1 MAGAV
6 KYPASLVFGLDIG
19 TRSIV
24 GTVGYK
30 DGDCFYVV
38 AQAAKEHET
47 RAMIDGQIHDIAKVA
62 NTIKEVKTILEQK
75 TKRKLKEVCIAAAGR
90 VLRTEYAYVEKDF
103 EVETVITDEHIYD
116 LDGAGVEKAYAAF
129 NKNLGPDEK
138 FYCVGH
144 SVIRYYMNGNVMTNL
159 ENHKAKQIAMD
170 LIATFLPSDV
180 VDGLYTAVEMAD
192 LVVANLTL
200 EPIAAMEVAIPE
212 KFRMLN
218 IALVDVGA
226 GTSDICITK
235 DGSIAAY
242 GMIPTAGDCLTEIIA
257 QHCLVDF
264 NVAEEIK
271 RAISENDV
279 AEFEDII
286 GLPQTI
292 TKEEVLKL
300 LEPELDK
307 MTSQVAEC
315 IMKLNG
321 DKPVSAVFVVGGG
334 GKIEGY
340 TNYLADKIGIQVQRV
355 ALRGEEVMQKFIFQ
369 DDTLKK
375 DSLLVTPLGICL
387 NFYEQNNNFIF
398 VSFNDERMK
407 LYDNGKLTIVDV
419 VMQAGVSNE
428 ALFPRRGAGVTFT
441 LNGKPKTI
449 RGNQGEAAEFYLN
462 GEPADLHSYIHANDI
477 VRLLESTAGEDAVV
491 ELGSLAEMKES
502 ITVIVDKTPVQFPKF
517 ASVNGELR
525 SPAYVV
531 QEGDEI
537 EMLNYYT
544 VPQILEFMDIILD
557 KSKCVNV
564 NNKKADKRTKVYDNF
579 TFDIV
584 KAAPPKKKKTAAKS
598 KTAGAKTGVEGKNTK
613 AGSASDGANKAE
625 SANGSKNDT
634 QKVDAKASNVKANAM
649 KEADNTADVLKDDM
663 SEYLADVEE
672 SMVDEEESAGVETGS
687 SSVSSGSVNASTE
700 TEAPSPKPAAVE
712 MMVMVNGAP
721 ITLKGKSSY
730 VFVEVFDYINFDL
743 SHANGRSIVTQ
754 LNGRQA
760 QYMEPLTPGDVI
772 EIYWKER

>member
-1 MAGAV
+1 MAGV

-38 AQAAKEHET
+38 AQAVKEHET

-62 NTIKEVKTILEQK
+62 GTIKEVKAILEEK

-103 EVETVITDEHIYD
+103 EVETTITDEHIYD
-116 LDGAGVEKAYAAF
+116 LDGAGVEKAYASF

-159 ENHKAKQIAMD
+159 ENHKAKQIGMD

-192 LVVANLTL
+192 LTVANLTL
-200 EPIAAMEVAIPE
+200 EPIAAIEVAIPE
-212 KFRMLN
+212 KYRMLN

-242 GMIPTAGDCLTEIIA
+242 GMIPTAGDCLTEMIA

-271 RAISENDV
+271 RNVTENGV
-279 AEFEDII
+279 AEYEDII
-286 GLPQTI
+286 GLPQSI
-292 TKEEVLKL
+292 TKDEILQV
-300 LEPELDK
+300 LEPEIDK

-340 TNYLADKIGIQVQRV
+340 TNHLADKIGIQVQRV
-355 ALRGEEVMQKFIFQ
+355 ALRGEEVMQKIIFQ
-369 DDTLKK
+369 DDSLKK

-419 VMQAGVSNE
+419 VMQAGIPNE

-584 KAAPPKKKKTAAKS
+584 KATPPKKKKTAAKS
-598 KTAGAKTGVEGKNTK
+598 KAGSKSAGTESKSGK
-613 AGSASDGANKAE
+613 AGSADSSTNKAGNADNDKNADTKVNANKSVTDDVETKA
-625 SANGSKNDT
+625 
-634 QKVDAKASNVKANAM
+634 DAFA
-649 KEADNTADVLKDDM
+649 DDM
-663 SEYLADVEE
+663 SDYLADVEE
-672 SMVDEEESAGVETGS
+672 TMVEEESVIETAGTS
-687 SSVSSGSVNASTE
+687 SVNAT
-700 TEAPSPKPAAVE
+700 TNAGADAEAQEAPKPAAVE

-760 QYMEPLTPGDVI
+760 QYMETLTPGDVI

>member
-1 MAGAV
+1 MAGV

-38 AQAAKEHET
+38 AQAVKEHET

-62 NTIKEVKTILEQK
+62 GTIKEVKAILEEK

-103 EVETVITDEHIYD
+103 EVETTITDEHIYD

-159 ENHKAKQIAMD
+159 ENHKAKQIGMD

-242 GMIPTAGDCLTEIIA
+242 GMIPTAGDCLTEMIA

-271 RAISENDV
+271 RNVTENGV
-279 AEFEDII
+279 AEYEDII
-286 GLPQTI
+286 GLPQSI
-292 TKEEVLKL
+292 TKDEILQV
-300 LEPELDK
+300 LEPEIDK

-340 TNYLADKIGIQVQRV
+340 TNHLADKIGIQVQRV
-355 ALRGEEVMQKFIFQ
+355 ALRGEEVMQKIIFQ
-369 DDTLKK
+369 DDSLKK

-419 VMQAGVSNE
+419 VMQAGIPNE

-477 VRLLESTAGEDAVV
+477 VRLIESTAGEDAAV

-584 KAAPPKKKKTAAKS
+584 KATPPKKKKTAAKS
-598 KTAGAKTGVEGKNTK
+598 KGGSKSAGTESKSGK
-613 AGSASDGANKAE
+613 AGSADSSTNKAGNADNDKNADTKVNANKSVTDDVETKA
-625 SANGSKNDT
+625 
-634 QKVDAKASNVKANAM
+634 DAFA
-649 KEADNTADVLKDDM
+649 DDM
-663 SEYLADVEE
+663 SDYLADVEE
-672 SMVDEEESAGVETGS
+672 TMVEEESVIETAGTS
-687 SSVSSGSVNASTE
+687 SANVTTNTSTDAQVQ
-700 TEAPSPKPAAVE
+700 EAPKPAAVE

-743 SHANGRSIVTQ
+743 THANGRSIVTQ

>member
-1 MAGAV
+1 MAGV

-38 AQAAKEHET
+38 AQAVKEHET

-62 NTIKEVKTILEQK
+62 GTIKEVKAILEEK

-103 EVETVITDEHIYD
+103 EVETMITDEHIYD

-159 ENHKAKQIAMD
+159 ENHKAKQIGMD

-192 LVVANLTL
+192 LTVANLTL
-200 EPIAAMEVAIPE
+200 EPIAAIEVAIPE

-242 GMIPTAGDCLTEIIA
+242 GMIPTAGDCLTEMIA

-271 RAISENDV
+271 RNVTENGV
-279 AEFEDII
+279 AEYEDII
-286 GLPQTI
+286 GLPQSI
-292 TKEEVLKL
+292 TKDEILQV
-300 LEPELDK
+300 LEPEIDK

-340 TNYLADKIGIQVQRV
+340 TNHLADKIGIQVQRV
-355 ALRGEEVMQKFIFQ
+355 ALRGEEVMQKIIFQ
-369 DDTLKK
+369 DDSLKK

-419 VMQAGVSNE
+419 VMQAGIPNE

-584 KAAPPKKKKTAAKS
+584 KATPPKKKKTTKS
-598 KTAGAKTGVEGKNTK
+598 KAGSKSAGTESKSGK
-613 AGSASDGANKAE
+613 AGSADSSTNKAGNADNDKNADTKVN
-625 SANGSKNDT
+625 ANRSLAT
-634 QKVDAKASNVKANAM
+634 DAETKANAF
-649 KEADNTADVLKDDM
+649 ADDM
-663 SEYLADVEE
+663 SDYLADVEE
-672 SMVDEEESAGVETGS
+672 TMAEEESVIENAGTS
-687 SSVSSGSVNASTE
+687 SANVTTNTSADAEVQ
-700 TEAPSPKPAAVE
+700 EAPKPAAVE

>member
-1 MAGAV
+1 MAGV

-38 AQAAKEHET
+38 AQAVKEHET

-62 NTIKEVKTILEQK
+62 NTIKEVKTILEEK

-90 VLRTEYAYVEKDF
+90 VLRTEYAYVEKNF
-103 EVETVITDEHIYD
+103 EVETMITDEHIYD

-159 ENHKAKQIAMD
+159 ENHKAKQIGMD

-242 GMIPTAGDCLTEIIA
+242 GMIPTAGDSLTEMIA

-271 RAISENDV
+271 RTIAENDV

-292 TKEEVLKL
+292 TKEEVLQV

-340 TNYLADKIGIQVQRV
+340 TNHLADKIGIQVQRV
-355 ALRGEEVMQKFIFQ
+355 ALRGEEVMQKIIFQ
-369 DDTLKK
+369 DDTMKK

-419 VMQAGVSNE
+419 VMQAGIPNE

-441 LNGKPKTI
+441 LNGKSKTI

-531 QEGDEI
+531 QEGDDI

-544 VPQILEFMDIILD
+544 VAQILEFMDIILD

-584 KAAPPKKKKTAAKS
+584 KAAPPKKKKTAAKG
-598 KTAGAKTGVEGKNTK
+598 KTAGKVATVKASGEVDGTKKADSSKTGAKN
-613 AGSASDGANKAE
+613 A
-625 SANGSKNDT
+625 DT
-634 QKVDAKASNVKANAM
+634 KVDAVKADAFDDVNETTDAYM
-649 KEADNTADVLKDDM
+649 DNM
-663 SEYLADVEE
+663 SDYLADVEE
-672 SMVDEEESAGVETGS
+672 TMAEEESVIETVETS
-687 SSVSSGSVNASTE
+687 SANAT
-700 TEAPSPKPAAVE
+700 TNAGADAEAQEAPKPAAVE

>member
-1 MAGAV
+1 MAGV

-38 AQAAKEHET
+38 AQAVKEHET
-47 RAMIDGQIHDIAKVA
+47 RAMIDGQIHDIAKVSG
-62 NTIKEVKTILEQK
+62 TIKEVKAILEEK

-103 EVETVITDEHIYD
+103 EVETTITDEHIYD

-159 ENHKAKQIAMD
+159 ENHKAKQIGMD

-192 LVVANLTL
+192 LTVANLTL

-242 GMIPTAGDCLTEIIA
+242 GMIPTAGDCLTEMIA

-271 RAISENDV
+271 RNVTENGV
-279 AEFEDII
+279 AEYEDII
-286 GLPQTI
+286 GLPQSI
-292 TKEEVLKL
+292 TKDEILQV
-300 LEPELDK
+300 LEPEIDK

-340 TNYLADKIGIQVQRV
+340 TNHLADKIGIQVQRV
-355 ALRGEEVMQKFIFQ
+355 ALRGEEVMQKIIFQ
-369 DDTLKK
+369 DDSLKK

-419 VMQAGVSNE
+419 VMQAGIPNE

-477 VRLLESTAGEDAVV
+477 VRLIESTAGEDAVV

-584 KAAPPKKKKTAAKS
+584 KATPPKKKKTAAKS
-598 KTAGAKTGVEGKNTK
+598 KGGSKSAGTESKSGK
-613 AGSASDGANKAE
+613 AGSADSSTNKAGNADNDKNADTKVNANKSVTDDVETKA
-625 SANGSKNDT
+625 
-634 QKVDAKASNVKANAM
+634 DAFA
-649 KEADNTADVLKDDM
+649 DDM
-663 SEYLADVEE
+663 SDYLADVEE
-672 SMVDEEESAGVETGS
+672 TMVEEESVIETAGTS
-687 SSVSSGSVNASTE
+687 TANAT
-700 TEAPSPKPAAVE
+700 TNAGADAEAQEAPKPAAVE

>member
-1 MAGAV
+1 MAGV

-38 AQAAKEHET
+38 AQAVKEHET
-47 RAMIDGQIHDIAKVA
+47 RAMLDGQIHDIAKVA
-62 NTIKEVKTILEQK
+62 GTIKEVKSILETK

-159 ENHKAKQIAMD
+159 ENHKAKQIGMD

-192 LVVANLTL
+192 LTVANLTL
-200 EPIAAMEVAIPE
+200 EPIAAIEVAIPE
-212 KFRMLN
+212 KYRMLN

-242 GMIPTAGDCLTEIIA
+242 GMIPTAGDCLTEMIA

-271 RAISENDV
+271 RTIAENDV

-292 TKEEVLKL
+292 TKEEVLQV

-340 TNYLADKIGIQVQRV
+340 TNHLAEKIGIQVQRV
-355 ALRGEEVMQKFIFQ
+355 ALRGEEVMQKIIFQ
-369 DDTLKK
+369 DDSLKK

-419 VMQAGVSNE
+419 VMQAGIPNE

-584 KAAPPKKKKTAAKS
+584 KAIPPKKKKTAAKS
-598 KTAGAKTGVEGKNTK
+598 KTTAKAAGAKDGAANGESKSSKAGNLGSDKNGAKKADTK
-613 AGSASDGANKAE
+613 ASDVKSSADMNAVSD
-625 SANGSKNDT
+625 
-634 QKVDAKASNVKANAM
+634 
-649 KEADNTADVLKDDM
+649 ADVIADDM

-672 SMVDEEESAGVETGS
+672 TMVGEEESVAAETSDAFVKNGTNTS
-687 SSVSSGSVNASTE
+687 EEA
-700 TEAPSPKPAAVE
+700 EAPAPKPAAVE

-743 SHANGRSIVTQ
+743 THANGRSIVTQ

>member
-1 MAGAV
+1 MAGV

-38 AQAAKEHET
+38 AQAVKEHET

-62 NTIKEVKTILEQK
+62 GTIKEVKAILEEK

-103 EVETVITDEHIYD
+103 EVETTITDEHIYD

-159 ENHKAKQIAMD
+159 ENHKAKQIGMD

-192 LVVANLTL
+192 LTVANLTL
-200 EPIAAMEVAIPE
+200 EPIAAIEVAIPE
-212 KFRMLN
+212 KYRMLN

-242 GMIPTAGDCLTEIIA
+242 GMIPTAGDCLTEMIA

-271 RAISENDV
+271 RNVTENGV
-279 AEFEDII
+279 AEYEDII
-286 GLPQTI
+286 GLPQSI
-292 TKEEVLKL
+292 TKDEILQV
-300 LEPELDK
+300 LEPEIDK

-340 TNYLADKIGIQVQRV
+340 TNHLADKIGIQVQRV
-355 ALRGEEVMQKFIFQ
+355 ALRGEEVMQKIIFQ
-369 DDTLKK
+369 DDSLKK

-419 VMQAGVSNE
+419 VMQAGIPNE

-584 KAAPPKKKKTAAKS
+584 KATPPKKKKTTKS
-598 KTAGAKTGVEGKNTK
+598 KVGSKSAGTESKSGK
-613 AGSASDGANKAE
+613 AGSADSSTNKAGNADNNKNADTKVNANKSVTDDVETKA
-625 SANGSKNDT
+625 
-634 QKVDAKASNVKANAM
+634 DAFA
-649 KEADNTADVLKDDM
+649 DDM
-663 SEYLADVEE
+663 SDYLADVEE
-672 SMVDEEESAGVETGS
+672 TMAEEESVIETAETS
-687 SSVSSGSVNASTE
+687 SANATTNVGAD
-700 TEAPSPKPAAVE
+700 TEAQEAPKPAAVE

>member
-1 MAGAV
+1 MAGV

-38 AQAAKEHET
+38 AQAVKEHET
-47 RAMIDGQIHDIAKVA
+47 RAMLDGQIHDIAKVA
-62 NTIKEVKTILEQK
+62 GTIKEVKAILEEK

-90 VLRTEYAYVEKDF
+90 VLRTEYAYVEKEF
-103 EVETVITDEHIYD
+103 EVETMITDEHIYD

-159 ENHKAKQIAMD
+159 ENHKAKQIGMD

-192 LVVANLTL
+192 LTVANLTL
-200 EPIAAMEVAIPE
+200 EPIAAIEVAIPE
-212 KFRMLN
+212 KYRMLN

-226 GTSDICITK
+226 GTSDICITR

-242 GMIPTAGDCLTEIIA
+242 GMIPTAGDGLTEIIA

-264 NVAEEIK
+264 NVAEDIK
-271 RAISENDV
+271 KAINETGV
-279 AEFEDII
+279 AEYEDII

-292 TKEEVLKL
+292 TKEEVLQI
-300 LEPELDK
+300 LEPEIDK

-315 IMKLNG
+315 IMELNG

-340 TNYLADKIGIQVQRV
+340 TNHLADKIGIQVQRV
-355 ALRGEEVMQKFIFQ
+355 ALRGEEVMQKIIFQ
-369 DDTLKK
+369 DDSLKK

-387 NFYEQNNNFIF
+387 NFIF

-419 VMQAGVSNE
+419 VMQAGIANE
-428 ALFPRRGAGVTFT
+428 ALFPRRGKGVTFT
-441 LNGKPKTI
+441 LNGKSRTI

-477 VRLLESTAGEDAVV
+477 VRLLESTAGDDAVV

-525 SPAYVV
+525 SSAYVV

-584 KAAPPKKKKTAAKS
+584 KAAPPKKKKPAAKS
-598 KTAGAKTGVEGKNTK
+598 TKTSEKAKSTSDNKTK
-613 AGSASDGANKAE
+613 AVKAEVKAVKEEVAKEEAVKEAVTGQDYSDTDFTNSVETYAAEPEKVQELISASTRTTLYFVIPGED
-625 SANGSKNDT
+625 
-634 QKVDAKASNVKANAM
+634 
-649 KEADNTADVLKDDM
+649 
-663 SEYLADVEE
+663 
-672 SMVDEEESAGVETGS
+672 
-687 SSVSSGSVNASTE
+687 
-700 TEAPSPKPAAVE
+700 PAAVE
-712 MMVMVNGAP
+712 AAAQSGEQDVVGAPEGAGAPEQAEVSGSPAAPEENGDSRTAELSRTSEAASAAAGDSAQAAGAPSSGGEAAAEGESSANGARVVRE
-721 ITLKGKSSY
+721 GG
-730 VFVEVFDYINFDL
+730 
-743 SHANGRSIVTQ
+743 A
-754 LNGRQA
+754 
-760 QYMEPLTPGDVI
+760 
-772 EIYWKER
+772 

>member
-1 MAGAV
+1 MAGV

-38 AQAAKEHET
+38 AQAVKEHET
-47 RAMIDGQIHDIAKVA
+47 RAMLDGQIHDIAKVA
-62 NTIKEVKTILEQK
+62 GTIKEVKSILETK

-159 ENHKAKQIAMD
+159 ENHKAKQIGMD

-192 LVVANLTL
+192 LTVANLTL
-200 EPIAAMEVAIPE
+200 EPIAAIEVAIPE
-212 KFRMLN
+212 KYRMLN

-242 GMIPTAGDCLTEIIA
+242 GMIPTAGDCLTEMIA

-271 RAISENDV
+271 RTIAENDV

-292 TKEEVLKL
+292 TKEEVLQV

-340 TNYLADKIGIQVQRV
+340 TNHLAEKIGIQVQRV
-355 ALRGEEVMQKFIFQ
+355 ALRGEEVMQKIIFQ
-369 DDTLKK
+369 DDSLKK

-419 VMQAGVSNE
+419 VMQAGIPNE

-477 VRLLESTAGEDAVV
+477 VRLIESTAGEDAVV

-584 KAAPPKKKKTAAKS
+584 KAASPKKKKTATKGKS
-598 KTAGAKTGVEGKNTK
+598 GSKSAGTESKSGK
-613 AGSASDGANKAE
+613 AGSVDSSTNKAGSLNNDKNADTKVNANKSVTDDVE
-625 SANGSKNDT
+625 IK
-634 QKVDAKASNVKANAM
+634 
-649 KEADNTADVLKDDM
+649 ADVFENDM
-663 SEYLADVEE
+663 SDYLADVEE
-672 SMVDEEESAGVETGS
+672 TMAEEESVIETTGTS
-687 SSVSSGSVNASTE
+687 SANDTTNTNADAE
-700 TEAPSPKPAAVE
+700 VQEAPKPAAVE

>member
-1 MAGAV
+1 MAGV

-38 AQAAKEHET
+38 AQAVKEHET

-62 NTIKEVKTILEQK
+62 GTIKEVKAILEEK

-103 EVETVITDEHIYD
+103 EVETTITDEHIYD

-159 ENHKAKQIAMD
+159 ENHKAKQIGMD

-242 GMIPTAGDCLTEIIA
+242 GMIPTAGDSLTEMIA

-271 RAISENDV
+271 RTIAENDV

-292 TKEEVLKL
+292 TKEEVLQV
-300 LEPELDK
+300 LEPEIDK

-340 TNYLADKIGIQVQRV
+340 TNHLADKIGIQVQRV
-355 ALRGEEVMQKFIFQ
+355 ALRGEEVMQKIIFQ
-369 DDTLKK
+369 DDSLKK

-419 VMQAGVSNE
+419 VMQAGIPNE

-477 VRLLESTAGEDAVV
+477 VRLIESTAGEDAVV

-584 KAAPPKKKKTAAKS
+584 KATPPKKKKTATKS
-598 KTAGAKTGVEGKNTK
+598 KAGSKSAGTESKSGK
-613 AGSASDGANKAE
+613 AGSADNSTNKAGSVDNDKNADAKVNANKSVTDDVEIKADVFE
-625 SANGSKNDT
+625 NDT
-634 QKVDAKASNVKANAM
+634 SD
-649 KEADNTADVLKDDM
+649 
-663 SEYLADVEE
+663 YLADVEATMADSVE
-672 SMVDEEESAGVETGS
+672 DGSAATV
-687 SSVSSGSVNASTE
+687 TE
-700 TEAPSPKPAAVE
+700 NNGAQAQEAPAPKPAAVE

-721 ITLKGKSSY
+721 ITLNGKSSY

>member
-1 MAGAV
+1 MAGV

-38 AQAAKEHET
+38 AQAVKEHET
-47 RAMIDGQIHDIAKVA
+47 RAMLDGQIHDIAKVA
-62 NTIKEVKTILEQK
+62 GTIKEVKSILETK

-144 SVIRYYMNGNVMTNL
+144 SVIRYYMNGNVMTHL
-159 ENHKAKQIAMD
+159 ENHKAKQIGMD

-192 LVVANLTL
+192 LTVANLTL
-200 EPIAAMEVAIPE
+200 EPIAAIEVAIPE
-212 KFRMLN
+212 KYRMLN

-242 GMIPTAGDCLTEIIA
+242 GMIPTAGDCLTEMIA

-271 RAISENDV
+271 RTIAENDV

-292 TKEEVLKL
+292 TKEEVLQV
-300 LEPELDK
+300 LEPEIDK
-307 MTSQVAEC
+307 MTAQVAEC

-340 TNYLADKIGIQVQRV
+340 TNHLAEKIGIQVQRV
-355 ALRGEEVMQKFIFQ
+355 ALRGEEVMQKIIFQ
-369 DDTLKK
+369 DDSLKK

-419 VMQAGVSNE
+419 VMQAGIPNE
-428 ALFPRRGAGVTFT
+428 ALFPRRGAGVNFT

-584 KAAPPKKKKTAAKS
+584 KAATPKKKKTAAKS
-598 KTAGAKTGVEGKNTK
+598 KTTAKAAGAKDGAVNGESKSSK
-613 AGSASDGANKAE
+613 AGNLRSGKTGAKKA
-625 SANGSKNDT
+625 
-634 QKVDAKASNVKANAM
+634 DAKTSDVKSNAIKDA
-649 KEADNTADVLKDDM
+649 ENTADVIVDDM

-672 SMVDEEESAGVETGS
+672 TMVNEEESMAAETSGA
-687 SSVSSGSVNASTE
+687 SVKGDTNTSEEA
-700 TEAPSPKPAAVE
+700 EAPAPKPAAVE

-760 QYMEPLTPGDVI
+760 QYMESLTPGDVI

>member
-1 MAGAV
+1 MAGV

-38 AQAAKEHET
+38 AQAVKEHET

-62 NTIKEVKTILEQK
+62 GTIKEVKAILEQK

-159 ENHKAKQIAMD
+159 ENHKAKQIGMD

-192 LVVANLTL
+192 LTVANLTL

-242 GMIPTAGDCLTEIIA
+242 GMIPTAGDCLTEMIA

-271 RAISENDV
+271 RNVTENGV
-279 AEFEDII
+279 AEYEDII

-292 TKEEVLKL
+292 TKDEILQV
-300 LEPELDK
+300 LEPEIDK
-307 MTSQVAEC
+307 MTAQVAEC

-340 TNYLADKIGIQVQRV
+340 TNHLADKIGIQVQRV
-355 ALRGEEVMQKFIFQ
+355 ALRGEEVMQKIIFQ
-369 DDTLKK
+369 DDSLKK

-419 VMQAGVSNE
+419 VMQAGIPNE

-584 KAAPPKKKKTAAKS
+584 KAAPPKKKKTAAKG
-598 KTAGAKTGVEGKNTK
+598 KTAGTKTGVEGKNAK

-625 SANGSKNDT
+625 SANGSKNGIKKAD
-634 QKVDAKASNVKANAM
+634 VKASNVKANAV
-649 KEADNTADVLKDDM
+649 KEADNTADVLTDDM

-672 SMVDEEESAGVETGS
+672 SMVDEESAGVENDS
-687 SSVSSGSVNASTE
+687 SSVSSGSANTSADAEVQ
-700 TEAPSPKPAAVE
+700 EAPKPAAVE

>member
-1 MAGAV
+1 MAGV

-38 AQAAKEHET
+38 AQAVKEHET

-62 NTIKEVKTILEQK
+62 GTIKEVKAILEEK

-103 EVETVITDEHIYD
+103 EVETTITDEHIYD

-159 ENHKAKQIAMD
+159 ENHKAKQIGMD

-192 LVVANLTL
+192 LTVANLTL

-235 DGSIAAY
+235 DGSISAY
-242 GMIPTAGDCLTEIIA
+242 GMIPTAGDCLTEMIA

-271 RAISENDV
+271 RNVTENGV
-279 AEFEDII
+279 AEYEDII
-286 GLPQTI
+286 GLPQSI
-292 TKEEVLKL
+292 TKEEVLKV
-300 LEPELDK
+300 LEPEIDK
-307 MTSQVAEC
+307 MTAQVAEC

-340 TNYLADKIGIQVQRV
+340 TNHLADKIGIQVQRV
-355 ALRGEEVMQKFIFQ
+355 ALRGEEVMQKIIFQ
-369 DDTLKK
+369 DDSLKK

-419 VMQAGVSNE
+419 VMQAGIPNE

-584 KAAPPKKKKTAAKS
+584 KATPPKKKKTTKS
-598 KTAGAKTGVEGKNTK
+598 KAGSKSAGTESKSGK
-613 AGSASDGANKAE
+613 AGSADGSTNKAGNADNDKNADTKVNANKSVTDDVE
-625 SANGSKNDT
+625 TKT
-634 QKVDAKASNVKANAM
+634 DAFA
-649 KEADNTADVLKDDM
+649 DDM
-663 SEYLADVEE
+663 SDYLADVEE
-672 SMVDEEESAGVETGS
+672 TMAEEESVIETAGTS
-687 SSVSSGSVNASTE
+687 SANVTTNAGADA
-700 TEAPSPKPAAVE
+700 EAQEVPKPAAVE

>member
-1 MAGAV
+1 MAGV

-38 AQAAKEHET
+38 AQAVKEHET

-62 NTIKEVKTILEQK
+62 GTIKEVKAILEEK

-90 VLRTEYAYVEKDF
+90 VLRTEYAYVEKNF
-103 EVETVITDEHIYD
+103 EVETTITDEHIYD

-159 ENHKAKQIAMD
+159 ENHKAKQIGMD

-192 LVVANLTL
+192 LTVANLTL
-200 EPIAAMEVAIPE
+200 EPIAAIEVAIPE
-212 KFRMLN
+212 KYRMLN

-242 GMIPTAGDCLTEIIA
+242 GMIPTAGDCLTEMIA

-271 RAISENDV
+271 RNVTENGV
-279 AEFEDII
+279 AEYEDII
-286 GLPQTI
+286 GLPQSI
-292 TKEEVLKL
+292 TKDEVLQV
-300 LEPELDK
+300 LEPEIDK
-307 MTSQVAEC
+307 MTAQVAEC

-340 TNYLADKIGIQVQRV
+340 TNHLADKIGIQVQRV
-355 ALRGEEVMQKFIFQ
+355 ALRGEEVMQKIIFQ
-369 DDTLKK
+369 DDSLKK

-419 VMQAGVSNE
+419 VMQAGIPNE

-477 VRLLESTAGEDAVV
+477 VRLIESTAGEDAVV

-584 KAAPPKKKKTAAKS
+584 KATPPKKKKTTKS
-598 KTAGAKTGVEGKNTK
+598 KAGSKSAGTESKSGK
-613 AGSASDGANKAE
+613 AGSADSSTNKAE
-625 SANGSKNDT
+625 N
-634 QKVDAKASNVKANAM
+634 
-649 KEADNTADVLKDDM
+649 ADNDKNANTKVNANKSVTDDVETKADAFADDM
-663 SEYLADVEE
+663 SDYLADVEE
-672 SMVDEEESAGVETGS
+672 TMAEEESVIETAGTS
-687 SSVSSGSVNASTE
+687 SANAT
-700 TEAPSPKPAAVE
+700 TNAGTDAEAQEAPKPAAVE

>member
-1 MAGAV
+1 MAGV

-38 AQAAKEHET
+38 AQAVKEHET

-62 NTIKEVKTILEQK
+62 GTIKEVKAILEEK

-103 EVETVITDEHIYD
+103 EVETTITDEHIYD
-116 LDGAGVEKAYAAF
+116 LDGAGVEKAYATF

-159 ENHKAKQIAMD
+159 ENHKAKQIGMD

-242 GMIPTAGDCLTEIIA
+242 GMIPTAGDCLTEMIA

-271 RAISENDV
+271 RNVTENGV
-279 AEFEDII
+279 AEYEDII
-286 GLPQTI
+286 GLPQSI
-292 TKEEVLKL
+292 TKDEILQV
-300 LEPELDK
+300 LEPEIDK

-340 TNYLADKIGIQVQRV
+340 TNHLADKIGIQVQRV
-355 ALRGEEVMQKFIFQ
+355 ALRGEEVMQKIIFQ
-369 DDTLKK
+369 DDSLKK

-419 VMQAGVSNE
+419 VMQAGIPNE

-477 VRLLESTAGEDAVV
+477 VRLIESTAGEDAVV

-525 SPAYVV
+525 SSAYVV

-537 EMLNYYT
+537 EILNYYT

-584 KAAPPKKKKTAAKS
+584 KATPPKKKKTAAKS
-598 KTAGAKTGVEGKNTK
+598 KGGSKSAGTESKSGK
-613 AGSASDGANKAE
+613 AGSADSSTNKAGNADNDKNADTKVNANKSVTDDVE
-625 SANGSKNDT
+625 TK
-634 QKVDAKASNVKANAM
+634 
-649 KEADNTADVLKDDM
+649 ADVFADDM
-663 SEYLADVEE
+663 SDYLADVEE
-672 SMVDEEESAGVETGS
+672 TMVEEESVIETAGTS
-687 SSVSSGSVNASTE
+687 SANAT
-700 TEAPSPKPAAVE
+700 TNAGADAEAQEAPKPAAVE

-743 SHANGRSIVTQ
+743 THANGRSIVTQ

>member
-1 MAGAV
+1 MAGV

-38 AQAAKEHET
+38 AQAVKEHET

-62 NTIKEVKTILEQK
+62 NTIKEVKTILETK

-90 VLRTEYAYVEKDF
+90 VLRTEYTYVEKNF

-116 LDGAGVEKAYAAF
+116 LDGAGVEKAYASF
-129 NKNLGPDEK
+129 NKSLGPDEK

-159 ENHKAKQIAMD
+159 ENHKAKQIGMD

-218 IALVDVGA
+218 IALIDVGA

-242 GMIPTAGDCLTEIIA
+242 GMIPTAGDSLTEAIA

-271 RAISENDV
+271 RTIAENDV

-292 TKEEVLKL
+292 TKEEVLQV

-340 TNYLADKIGIQVQRV
+340 TSHLADKIGIQVQRV
-355 ALRGEEVMQKFIFQ
+355 ALRGEEVMQKIIFL
-369 DDTLKK
+369 DDSLKK

-419 VMQAGVSNE
+419 VMQAGVPNE

-441 LNGKPKTI
+441 LNGKSKTI

-477 VRLLESTAGEDAVV
+477 VRLMESTAGEDAVV

-502 ITVIVDKTPVQFPKF
+502 ITVVVDKTPVQFPKF

-584 KAAPPKKKKTAAKS
+584 KAATPKKKKTAAKG
-598 KTAGAKTGVEGKNTK
+598 KTAGTKNGAEGKTAK
-613 AGSASDGANKAE
+613 AGSVSDGAKKAE
-625 SANGSKNDT
+625 GSKNST
-634 QKVDAKASNVKANAM
+634 SKANAV
-649 KEADNTADVLKDDM
+649 KEAKQTADAYMDDM

-672 SMVDEEESAGVETGS
+672 SMVGEEDVAVEIGSASASTGS
-687 SSVSSGSVNASTE
+687 ANANAETE
-700 TEAPSPKPAAVE
+700 TPAPAPKPSSVE

>member
-1 MAGAV
+1 M
-6 KYPASLVFGLDIG
+6 
-19 TRSIV
+19 R
-24 GTVGYK
+24 
-30 DGDCFYVV
+30 
-38 AQAAKEHET
+38 
-47 RAMIDGQIHDIAKVA
+47 
-62 NTIKEVKTILEQK
+62 
-75 TKRKLKEVCIAAAGR
+75 
-90 VLRTEYAYVEKDF
+90 
-103 EVETVITDEHIYD
+103 
-116 LDGAGVEKAYAAF
+116 
-129 NKNLGPDEK
+129 
-138 FYCVGH
+138 
-144 SVIRYYMNGNVMTNL
+144 
-159 ENHKAKQIAMD
+159 
-170 LIATFLPSDV
+170 
-180 VDGLYTAVEMAD
+180 
-192 LVVANLTL
+192 LT
-200 EPIAAMEVAIPE
+200 
-212 KFRMLN
+212 
-218 IALVDVGA
+218 
-226 GTSDICITK
+226 
-235 DGSIAAY
+235 
-242 GMIPTAGDCLTEIIA
+242 
-257 QHCLVDF
+257 
-264 NVAEEIK
+264 EEIK
-271 RAISENDV
+271 RNVTENGV
-279 AEFEDII
+279 AEYEDII
-286 GLPQTI
+286 GLPQSI
-292 TKEEVLKL
+292 TKDEVLQL

-307 MTSQVAEC
+307 MTTQVAEC

-340 TNYLADKIGIQVQRV
+340 TNHLADNIGIQVQRV
-355 ALRGEEVMQKFIFQ
+355 ALRGEEVMQKIIFQ
-369 DDTLKK
+369 DDSLKK

-419 VMQAGVSNE
+419 VMQAGIPNE

-441 LNGKPKTI
+441 LNGKSKTI

-584 KAAPPKKKKTAAKS
+584 KATPPKKKKTTKS
-598 KTAGAKTGVEGKNTK
+598 KVGSKSAGAESKSGK
-613 AGSASDGANKAE
+613 AGSADND
-625 SANGSKNDT
+625 KNADT
-634 QKVDAKASNVKANAM
+634 KANANKSVTDDVEM
-649 KEADNTADVLKDDM
+649 KADAFADDM
-663 SEYLADVEE
+663 SDYLADVEE
-672 SMVDEEESAGVETGS
+672 TMAEEENVIETTGTSSA
-687 SSVSSGSVNASTE
+687 NATANTSADAE
-700 TEAPSPKPAAVE
+700 VQEAPKPAAVE

>member
-1 MAGAV
+1 MAGV

-38 AQAAKEHET
+38 AQAVKEHET

-62 NTIKEVKTILEQK
+62 GTIKEVKAILEEK

-103 EVETVITDEHIYD
+103 EVETTITDEHIYD
-116 LDGAGVEKAYAAF
+116 LDGAGVEKAYATF

-159 ENHKAKQIAMD
+159 ENHKAKQIGMD

-192 LVVANLTL
+192 LTVANLTL
-200 EPIAAMEVAIPE
+200 EPIAAIEVAIPE
-212 KFRMLN
+212 KYRMLN

-242 GMIPTAGDCLTEIIA
+242 GMIPTAGDCLTEMIA

-271 RAISENDV
+271 RNVTENGV
-279 AEFEDII
+279 AEYEDII
-286 GLPQTI
+286 GLPQSI
-292 TKEEVLKL
+292 TKDEILQV
-300 LEPELDK
+300 LEPEIDK

-340 TNYLADKIGIQVQRV
+340 TNHLADKIGIQVQRV
-355 ALRGEEVMQKFIFQ
+355 ALRGEEVMQKIIFQ
-369 DDTLKK
+369 DDSLKK

-419 VMQAGVSNE
+419 VMQAGIPNE

-477 VRLLESTAGEDAVV
+477 VRLIESTAGEDAVV

-502 ITVIVDKTPVQFPKF
+502 ITVIVDKTPVKFPKF

-584 KAAPPKKKKTAAKS
+584 KATPPKKKKTAAKS
-598 KTAGAKTGVEGKNTK
+598 KGGSKSAGTESKSGK
-613 AGSASDGANKAE
+613 AGSADSSTNKAGNADNGKNADTKVNANKSVTDDVETKA
-625 SANGSKNDT
+625 
-634 QKVDAKASNVKANAM
+634 DAFA
-649 KEADNTADVLKDDM
+649 DDM
-663 SEYLADVEE
+663 SDYLADVEE
-672 SMVDEEESAGVETGS
+672 TMAEEESVIETAGTS
-687 SSVSSGSVNASTE
+687 SANAT
-700 TEAPSPKPAAVE
+700 TNAGADAEAQEAPKPAAVE

-743 SHANGRSIVTQ
+743 THANGRSIVTQ

>member
-1 MAGAV
+1 MAGV

-38 AQAAKEHET
+38 AQAVKEHET
-47 RAMIDGQIHDIAKVA
+47 RAMLDGQIHDIAKVA
-62 NTIKEVKTILEQK
+62 GTIKEVKSILETK

-159 ENHKAKQIAMD
+159 ENHKAKQIGMD

-192 LVVANLTL
+192 LTVANLTL
-200 EPIAAMEVAIPE
+200 EPIAAIEVAIPE
-212 KFRMLN
+212 KYRMLN

-242 GMIPTAGDCLTEIIA
+242 GMIPTAGDCLTEMIA

-271 RAISENDV
+271 RTIAENDV

-292 TKEEVLKL
+292 TKEEVLQV
-300 LEPELDK
+300 LEPEIDK

-340 TNYLADKIGIQVQRV
+340 TNHLAEKIGIQVQRV
-355 ALRGEEVMQKFIFQ
+355 ALRGEEVMQKIIFQ
-369 DDTLKK
+369 DDSLKK

-419 VMQAGVSNE
+419 VMQAGIPNE

-441 LNGKPKTI
+441 LNGKSKTI

-477 VRLLESTAGEDAVV
+477 VRLIESTAGEDAVV

-502 ITVIVDKTPVQFPKF
+502 ITVIVDKTSVQFPKF

-584 KAAPPKKKKTAAKS
+584 KAASPKKKKTATKGKS
-598 KTAGAKTGVEGKNTK
+598 GSKSAGTESKSGK
-613 AGSASDGANKAE
+613 AGSVDSSTNKAGSLNNDKNADTKVNANKSVTDDVE
-625 SANGSKNDT
+625 IK
-634 QKVDAKASNVKANAM
+634 
-649 KEADNTADVLKDDM
+649 ADVFENDM
-663 SEYLADVEE
+663 SDYLADVEE
-672 SMVDEEESAGVETGS
+672 TMAEEESVIETTGTS
-687 SSVSSGSVNASTE
+687 SANDTTNTNADAE
-700 TEAPSPKPAAVE
+700 VQEAPKPAAVE

>member
-1 MAGAV
+1 MAGTV

-38 AQAAKEHET
+38 AQAVKEHET

-62 NTIKEVKTILEQK
+62 GTIKEVKAILEEK

-103 EVETVITDEHIYD
+103 EVETQITDEHIYD
-116 LDGAGVEKAYAAF
+116 LDAAGVEKAYATF
-129 NKNLGPDEK
+129 NKSLGPDEK

-159 ENHKAKQIAMD
+159 ENHKAKQIGMD

-192 LVVANLTL
+192 LTVANLTL
-200 EPIAAMEVAIPE
+200 EPIAAIEVAIPE
-212 KFRMLN
+212 KYRMLN

-242 GMIPTAGDCLTEIIA
+242 GMIPTAGDCLTEMIA

-264 NVAEEIK
+264 NVAEDIK
-271 RAISENDV
+271 RAIAENDV

-292 TKEEVLKL
+292 TKEEVLQL

-307 MTSQVAEC
+307 MTAQVAEC

-340 TNYLADKIGIQVQRV
+340 TNHLAEKIGIQVQRV
-355 ALRGEEVMQKFIFQ
+355 ALRGEEVMQKIIFQ
-369 DDTLKK
+369 DDSLKK

-419 VMQAGVSNE
+419 VMQAGVPNE

-441 LNGKPKTI
+441 LNGKPKTV

-491 ELGSLAEMKES
+491 ELGSLAEMKEN
-502 ITVIVDKTPVQFPKF
+502 ITVVVDKTPVQFPKF

-531 QEGDEI
+531 QEGDVI

-544 VPQILEFMDIILD
+544 VPQILEFMDIVLD

-584 KAAPPKKKKTAAKS
+584 KATPPKKKKTAAKS
-598 KTAGAKTGVEGKNTK
+598 GKGASKTATNSVKN
-613 AGSASDGANKAE
+613 E
-625 SANGSKNDT
+625 
-634 QKVDAKASNVKANAM
+634 AKAVNEAAVKEEPTAIPEDVTAVEDIDVNA
-649 KEADNTADVLKDDM
+649 EV
-663 SEYLADVEE
+663 V
-672 SMVDEEESAGVETGS
+672 SAGAT
-687 SSVSSGSVNASTE
+687 TE
-700 TEAPSPKPAAVE
+700 VKQEEAVQEAPKPVPAAIE
-712 MMVMVNGAP
+712 MTVMVNGAP
-721 ITLKGKSSY
+721 VTLKGKSSY

-743 SHANGRSIVTQ
+743 SHANGRSIVTN

>member
-1 MAGAV
+1 MAGV

-38 AQAAKEHET
+38 AQAVKEHET

-62 NTIKEVKTILEQK
+62 NTIKEVKTILEEK

-90 VLRTEYAYVEKDF
+90 VLRTEYAYVEKNF
-103 EVETVITDEHIYD
+103 EVETMITDEHIYD

-159 ENHKAKQIAMD
+159 ENHKAKQIGMD

-242 GMIPTAGDCLTEIIA
+242 GMIPTAGDSLTEMIA

-271 RAISENDV
+271 RTIAENDV

-292 TKEEVLKL
+292 TKEEVLQV

-340 TNYLADKIGIQVQRV
+340 TNHLADKIGIQVQRV
-355 ALRGEEVMQKFIFQ
+355 ALRGEEVMQKIIFQ
-369 DDTLKK
+369 DDSLKK

-419 VMQAGVSNE
+419 VMQAGIPNE

-441 LNGKPKTI
+441 LNGKSKTI

-477 VRLLESTAGEDAVV
+477 VRLMESTAGEDAVV

-544 VPQILEFMDIILD
+544 VAQILEFMDIILD

-584 KAAPPKKKKTAAKS
+584 KAAPPKKKKTAAKG
-598 KTAGAKTGVEGKNTK
+598 KTAGKVATVKASGEVDGTKKADSSKTGAKN
-613 AGSASDGANKAE
+613 A
-625 SANGSKNDT
+625 DT
-634 QKVDAKASNVKANAM
+634 KVDAVKADAF
-649 KEADNTADVLKDDM
+649 DDVNETTDAYMDDM
-663 SEYLADVEE
+663 SDYLADVEAT
-672 SMVDEEESAGVETGS
+672 MIGEESAVEET
-687 SSVSSGSVNASTE
+687 STSAAPVEHTSAEAE
-700 TEAPSPKPAAVE
+700 TPAPKPASIE
-712 MMVMVNGAP
+712 IMVTVNGAP

>member
-1 MAGAV
+1 MAGV

-38 AQAAKEHET
+38 AQAVKEHET

-62 NTIKEVKTILEQK
+62 GTIKEVKAILEEK

-103 EVETVITDEHIYD
+103 EVETTITDEHIYD

-159 ENHKAKQIAMD
+159 ENHKAKQIGMD

-192 LVVANLTL
+192 LTVANLTL
-200 EPIAAMEVAIPE
+200 EPIAAIEVAIPE
-212 KFRMLN
+212 KYRMLN

-242 GMIPTAGDCLTEIIA
+242 GMIPTAGDCLTEMIA

-271 RAISENDV
+271 RNVTENGV
-279 AEFEDII
+279 AEYEDII
-286 GLPQTI
+286 GLPQSI
-292 TKEEVLKL
+292 TKDEILQV
-300 LEPELDK
+300 LEPEIDK

-340 TNYLADKIGIQVQRV
+340 TNHLADKIGIQVQRV
-355 ALRGEEVMQKFIFQ
+355 ALRGEEVMQKIIFQ
-369 DDTLKK
+369 DDSLKK

-419 VMQAGVSNE
+419 VMQAGIPNE

-477 VRLLESTAGEDAVV
+477 VRLIESTAGEDAVV

-584 KAAPPKKKKTAAKS
+584 KATPPKKKKTASKGKVGSKS
-598 KTAGAKTGVEGKNTK
+598 AGTESKSGK
-613 AGSASDGANKAE
+613 AGSADSNTNKAGSADNDKNADTKVNANKSVTDAE
-625 SANGSKNDT
+625 TKTD
-634 QKVDAKASNVKANAM
+634 VF
-649 KEADNTADVLKDDM
+649 ADNM
-663 SEYLADVEE
+663 SDYLADVEE
-672 SMVDEEESAGVETGS
+672 TMAEEESVIETAGTS
-687 SSVSSGSVNASTE
+687 SANAT
-700 TEAPSPKPAAVE
+700 TNAGADAEAQEAPKPAAVE